1 MVFWIIVA
9 AVAVVVVLLAWRADR
24 RRKVTI
30 DRRNAA
36 VENDIAG
43 GWFEANSNRIRRD
56 GFGGPS
62 A

>member
-1 MVFWIIVA
+1 MVFWLIV
-9 AVAVVVVLLAWRADR
+9 VAVVGTALLLAWRADR

-30 DRRNAA
+30 TRRNAD
-36 VENDIAG
+36 VESDVAG
-43 GWFEANSNRIRRD
+43 AWFEVHSNRIRRD